1 MRKRTRNIALLVAI
15 VAAVAVVGAGVLFFS
30 GSQAGV
36 TVVTLGVPVAVVV
49 VVVLYVKGVV
59 NRESTAAG
67 EFVRDRAR
75 SAATE
80 LRGELTTHT
89 RLREQYP
96 NWETRQLDTELE
108 QLADDFGAA
117 GVDVELKNEMF
128 TVRDP
133 ESPRAFDKLESSV
146 SEFADQRDQAFVEFV
161 RSEVE
166 STEDALNRLSPD
178 VLESSEIDAVSP
190 TEVPSTADA
199 ERAESVLN
207 RSRERGRETIGRA
220 CESVRDTISEYD
232 GNPSVIRE
240 HLDEAVTR
248 AEESAFTEAVDLIRQ
263 GTEAAEQEVESEFTS
278 EREAIENLIE
288 TVESSVVSQFVDGDH
303 LDTVEAVSDDLTG
316 VGSAMDS
323 AALDD
328 AESQLRTACREMI
341 RELESDLAYH
351 IETIQAADIP
361 VGFYTVP
368 PAAGTDYLDKLDGT
382 TTDEFRLTWLDA
394 VGELT
399 DAVEEAQ
406 QRAAVADS
414 YEMVA
419 EQIDDALRTDGT
431 ITGEE
436 LPVTEPTQFMELYAD
451 SNSEIEYEPGV
462 PRLRAP
468 GGGETYTLE
477 VTAQLTEHGG
487 DEREFDIELSG
498 DSYQE
503 TATEREYIAAGTT
516 FRDVPYGSYELTVS
530 VDDEAFLDETQSIR
544 ITADQTVTVEL
555 GRQSIVERMCG
566 ADRSAVESELTTVS
580 PQLESLFDDERYLT
594 PEMDIA
600 VTDEYVPCLLALWAD
615 SAGYDA
621 RVEDGQILVY
631 DHEDLVENVRWQV
644 EDQVVSAGE
653 PISFDDIR
661 ERYLRV
667 PATDEMLREV
677 LRATDLDVTID
688 DTEVRP
694 E

>member
-1 MRKRTRNIALLVAI
+1 MRKRTRNIALLFAV
-15 VAAVAVVGAGVLFFS
+15 VAAVALVGSGALFVS
-30 GSQAGV
+30 GSQVG
-36 TVVTLGVPVAVVV
+36 VAVVTFGV
-49 VVVLYVKGVV
+49 PAAVIAVVVLYVRNVV
-59 NRESTAAG
+59 NRESAG
-67 EFVRDRAR
+67 ASEFVHDRAR

-89 RLREQYP
+89 RMREQYP
-96 NWETRQLDTELE
+96 DWETRQLDTELT

-117 GVDVELKNEMF
+117 GVDVELENEMF
-128 TVRDP
+128 TVQDP
-133 ESPRAFDKLESSV
+133 ESPRAFDELESSV
-146 SEFADQRDQAFVEFV
+146 SEFADHRDQAFVEFV

-166 STEDALNRLSPD
+166 STEGALTRLSPD
-178 VLESSEIDAVSP
+178 VLESSAVETVSP
-190 TEVPSTADA
+190 SEVPSTDDT
-199 ERAESVLN
+199 ERAESVLS
-207 RSRERGRETIGRA
+207 RSRERGRETVERA

-232 GNPSVIRE
+232 GDPSAIRD
-240 HLDEAVTR
+240 HLDDAVAR
-248 AEESAFTEAVDLIRQ
+248 AEESSFTEAVDLIRR
-263 GTEAAEQEVESEFTS
+263 GTDAAEREVKSEFTS
-278 EREAIENLIE
+278 ERAAIENLIE
-288 TVESSVVSQFVDGDH
+288 TAESSVVSQFVDRDH
-303 LDTVEAVSDDLTG
+303 LDTVEAVSDDLSG
-316 VGSAMDS
+316 VGSAMDA

-328 AESQLRTACREMI
+328 AESRLRTTCREMI

-368 PAAGTDYLDKLDGT
+368 PAAGTDYLDELDGT
-382 TTDEFRLTWLDA
+382 ETDEFRLTWLDA

-399 DAVEEAQ
+399 DAVEEAE

-419 EQIDDALRTDGT
+419 EQLDDALRTDGT

-451 SNSEIEYEPGV
+451 SNPEIEYEPAV

-468 GGGETYTLE
+468 GGGETYSLE

-487 DEREFDIELSG
+487 DEHEFDIELSG
-498 DSYQE
+498 DAYQE
-503 TATEREYIAAGTT
+503 TTTEQEYIAAGTM

-530 VDDEAFLDETQSIR
+530 VGDDAFLDETRSIR

-555 GRQSIVERMCG
+555 DRQSIVERVCG
-566 ADRSAVESELTTVS
+566 ADRSAVESELATVT
-580 PQLESLFDDERYLT
+580 PELEGLFDDENYLT
-594 PEMDIA
+594 PEMNVP

-615 SAGYDA
+615 SAGHDA
-621 RVEDGQILVY
+621 RIEDGRILVY
-631 DHEDLVENVRWQV
+631 DHDDLAENVRWQV

-677 LRATDLDVTID
+677 LRSSTLDVTID
-688 DTEVRP
+688 NTEVRP